1 MDPNHPDYH
10 SDCEYDVPPHIIEY
24 DPQDFPFV
32 QEDCIDIVLPKTD
45 QYKENLGK
53 YPGKDTVSTK
63 ILNKDEEPEKAI
75 KDMVKEKPPSQPYI
89 EKVNLPLKLTCK
101 LS

>member
-1 MDPNHPDYH
+1 VVKKHLMDPNHPDYH
-10 SDCEYDVPPHIIEY
+10 GDCEYD
-24 DPQDFPFV
+24 FPFA
-32 QEDCIDIVLPKTD
+32 QEDCIDVVLPKTD